1 MSRTIAK
8 AILPGAG
15 ATIMYGLYYTWKKRR
30 MVAWMESETAVTLV
44 DSEKLC
50 LQSMLS
56 GKSIVKNALRQLF
69 TLLQTDFG
77 VDISQTFDDLV
88 VDQDFIQKHIQLI
101 DYYVFLQKVHKM
113 HKKHASAADAD
124 ADKDMPA
131 FFKEWF
137 LLFKFPNTDG
147 ASTSASFNIEGE
159 LIRRAKSSIEQM
171 LRVVVQSNKA
181 RQFEWI
187 QTEDRFVDTLKT
199 NNCVNDVG
207 RVGLKRVFQEP

>member
-77 VDISQTFDDLV
+77 VDISKTFNDV
-88 VDQDFIQKHIQLI
+88 VVAQDFTQKYIQVI
-101 DYYVFLQKVHKM
+101 DYYVFLQKMHKM
-113 HKKHASAADAD
+113 YKKHASAADSD

-137 LLFKFPNTDG
+137 ILFQFPNTDS

-181 RQFEWI
+181 QNSEWI
-187 QTEDRFVDTLKT
+187 QSEDLFVDTLKT
-199 NNCVNDVG
+199 HNCINVDG

>member
-8 AILPGAG
+8 AILPGTG

-30 MVAWMESETAVTLV
+30 MAAWMESETAVTLV
-44 DSEKLC
+44 DSDKLC

-56 GKSIVKNALRQLF
+56 GKSVVKNALRQLF
-69 TLLQTDFG
+69 ALLQTDFG
-77 VDISQTFDDLV
+77 VDISKSFDDV
-88 VDQDFIQKHIQLI
+88 HVDQDFIQKHILLI

-113 HKKHASAADAD
+113 HKKHASAAEFD

-137 LLFKFPNTDG
+137 ILFKFPNTEN
-147 ASTSASFNIEGE
+147 ASTFNIEEE

-181 RQFEWI
+181 QHFEWI
-187 QTEDRFVDTLKT
+187 QSEDKFVNILTT
-199 NNCVNDVG
+199 INCINDVG
-207 RVGLKRVFQEP
+207 RVGLKRVFQEK